1 MAQLVAEQVQEG
13 ANVDGARGRLKG
25 CTFDQFNRQHPL
37 VYNGKGDAV
46 LAENWLLERL
56 EEARLEIEEMR
67 ARQMEYEE
75 LMVKRPEME

>member
-1 MAQLVAEQVQEG
+1 MAQLVAEEG
-13 ANVDGARGRLKG
+13 VNVDGARGRPKG

-37 VYNGKGDAV
+37 VYNGKGDPV

-75 LMVKRPEME
+75 LMVKRPKME